1 MKRDRSTHGGR
12 GRDGEHH
19 DEYRI
24 CPSES
29 PSLRT
34 VFSVVDATGRD
45 QDELRPLYEVIDPD
59 ALDTLVRDS
68 AADVR
73 LTFRYEGCEVRIDDE
88 RVRVR
93 VAAAETIDSDP
104 DPPEPE

>member
-1 MKRDRSTHGGR
+1 MKRDRSTHDGG

-24 CPSES
+24 RPSES

-68 AADVR
+68 AGSVR
-73 LTFRYEGCEVRIDDE
+73 LTFRYEGCEIRIDDE
-88 RVRVR
+88 RVRVGE
-93 VAAAETIDSDP
+93 AAVDAAYDDP
-104 DPPEPE
+104 DPSDPE